1 MPLARCQSPG
11 RFHVC
16 RACSRTGRLDSFV
29 GRRAGAAILR
39 NRLNLADVAQFEIL
53 FEPPLYEAF
62 RTRVSGLPMQES
74 EQAILEAPNRS
85 PRLRFRQTCSAIFAN
100 CVRKSSV
107 PGSRSDAVERAVSV
121 SRGRGRLA
129 IMFLDR

>member
-39 NRLNLADVAQFEIL
+39 HRLNLADVAQFEIL

-85 PRLRFRQTCSAIFAN
+85 PVSGSDRPVPQ
-100 CVRKSSV
+100 SS
-107 PGSRSDAVERAVSV
+107 RTA
-121 SRGRGRLA
+121 
-129 IMFLDR
+129 